1 MNTFVITRREF
12 AAFLASPS
20 YYIIWATY
28 LFISGLVFFFT
39 VVLRSYATFSQVIYS
54 TGLLFLIIVPLLSS
68 RLLSRDAHAG
78 NLELLLTT
86 PVRDWEIV
94 VGKFLAAFF
103 LLIVM
108 LISTLVYL
116 LLLTTFGHPDLG
128 AAFSGYIGV
137 LLLGVTLI
145 SLGMLA
151 SALSTHL
158 IIAAMLSVVFSL
170 FFWFIGSFAMA
181 VQGNLA
187 YIFTYLSIYNRFADF
202 TVGLITINNLTY
214 FLSITT
220 IALFLTT
227 WVIQLRR

>member
-1 MNTFVITRREF
+1 MNTFIITRREV

-28 LFISGLVFFFT
+28 LFVTGLVFFFT
-39 VVLRSYATFSQVIYS
+39 VALHNYATLSQVIYS
-54 TGLLFLIIVPLLSS
+54 TGFLFLVIVPLLSS
-68 RLLSRDAHAG
+68 RLLARDAHAG

-94 VGKFLAAFF
+94 AGKFLAAFF
-103 LLIVM
+103 LLNIM

-116 LLLTTFGHPDLG
+116 LLLISFGHPDLG
-128 AAFSGYIGV
+128 VALAGYMGV
-137 LLLGVTLI
+137 LLLGIALG

-158 IIAAMLSVVFSL
+158 IIAAMLSIAFSL
-170 FFWFIGSFAMA
+170 FFWLIGNFAMA
-181 VQGNLA
+181 VQGNLS
-187 YIFTYLSIYNRFADF
+187 YIFTYLSIYHRFTDF
-202 TVGLITINNLTY
+202 TVGLVTINNLTY

-220 IALFLTT
+220 IALFLTIR
-227 WVIQLRR
+227 VIQLRR

>member
-1 MNTFVITRREF
+1 MNTLIITRREF

-20 YYIIWATY
+20 YYIIWAAY
-28 LFISGLVFFFT
+28 LFVIGLVFFFT
-39 VVLRSYATFSQVIYS
+39 VVLRSYATLAQVIYS

-68 RLLSRDAHAG
+68 RLLARDAYAG

-94 VGKFLAAFF
+94 VGKFLAAFL

-108 LISTLVYL
+108 VVSTLIHL
-116 LLLTTFGHPDLG
+116 FLLTSFGHPDFGVVL
-128 AAFSGYIGV
+128 SGYVGV

-158 IIAAMLSVVFSL
+158 IIAAMLSVAFSL
-170 FFWFIGSFAMA
+170 FFWLIGNFAMT
-181 VQGNLA
+181 VEGRLA
-187 YIFTYLSIYNRFADF
+187 HIFTYLSIYNRFTDF
-202 TVGLITINNLTY
+202 TLGLITVNNLIY
-214 FLSITT
+214 FLSITS